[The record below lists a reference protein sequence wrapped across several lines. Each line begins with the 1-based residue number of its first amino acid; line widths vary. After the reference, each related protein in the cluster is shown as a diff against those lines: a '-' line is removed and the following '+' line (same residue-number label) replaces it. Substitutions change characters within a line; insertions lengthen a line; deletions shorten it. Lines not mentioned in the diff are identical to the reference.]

1 MALKLKTT
9 ISAGIIA
16 TVLTGV
22 CFPKAACGTDF
33 VGLDTLVHFDFTTGP
48 LADALL
54 EFTDLTGLA
63 LVYDSRIVGGKSA
76 PRISGEYSAQVA
88 LDLLLGHT
96 GLRVVDVG
104 GDTLAIVP
112 AKIRDAVVEKAK
124 DKTVASAIVEPVT
137 VSSRTVVDELLI
149 VGTRTS
155 NPPYFKFKPSIALE
169 GAQIQFGG
177 TINVSDYLFQLPSML
192 SDVTSANTTL
202 FGTPAGLNLA
212 DLRGVGPERTMV
224 LVNGRRFIPTYGGN
238 QALYGV
244 DLNAIPAALVERIE
258 VVGGGASSS
267 FGGEAVSG
275 VVNFK
280 LRDNFEGWSA
290 AFQTGLTGRG
300 DREEFVASLTYGTKF
315 AGGRGSLVA
324 SLTLDDQAGLQLGDR
339 KITANPSGFAMN
351 GRQVNPGTPGAAFLA
366 GYGGSALGGR
376 GAFSSVITD
385 AGTEVDLAGAYI
397 FSEEGTSVQPF
408 EGRLDQLYNY
418 ATDQTLLTPLE
429 RVFGTVNWKYDF
441 PTGERLVFENSV
453 ASTSIASELAPMP
466 LFHTNGLVLGL
477 DETIM
482 VPLANPFVPD
492 DVRAL
497 VRRVPGAEGIVLQRR
512 IVELGPRRTEIERR
526 TYRSMVGLQGAMPGG
541 WTYDAYYQYGRSQV
555 REERSGLL
563 DLLNYQAALDP
574 ERCAQVQGC
583 AVINPFGSKGF
594 SVSDI
599 DFLMAPSVTRRLHA
613 DQHIVSL
620 AFAGP
625 VDILT
630 ADETRVS
637 FGTEYR
643 FETLKDTPDERLS
656 SRPVSGSL
664 NFPGSSGSF
673 GALDLYADVTLP
685 LLADMPG
692 IEELVATAGVRVSEV
707 STVGTVVNWHV
718 GGIWSPVGGLSFR
731 ASYQGGRRAPNIAE
745 LYSAGPSTFGFYTDP
760 CVLTDA
766 TPDVVIENCTADGQ
780 LGTDGNL
787 PYTPAPIE
795 SLIFGNP
802 NLQEER
808 SSNLTL
814 GVVFDTEGG
823 YDYFP
828 GRLRIGADAYRMVIE
843 DYIVS
848 VDASR
853 VLADCYNSEELSH
866 PFCGQS
872 ASTRELMIQRDIST
886 GRLMSV
892 ESTYINQGRQ
902 TLEGVDVDLQYIAD
916 LRDDGILGLIDEISF
931 VGRYTLNHR
940 VDWQPSPDGEVIE
953 YLGTAKFPRHKL
965 QFGISLGMG
974 TVTVDWD
981 TRFRSSA
988 VSSNEAVKA
997 LGGIDASSEIPEV
1010 NIRSIWYH
1018 DLSARVRIRGNSTL
1032 YGGVRNLFDAQ
1043 PNRIFGGSVGDT
1055 FPEYY
1060 DVVGRRFFAGV
1071 VIDF

>member
-1 MALKLKTT
+1 MGSL
-9 ISAGIIA
+9 
-16 TVLTGV
+16 VMGV
-22 CFPKAACGTDF
+22 STFGVVAATDF
-33 VGLDTLVHFDFTTGP
+33 AGLNTLVQFDFPERP
-48 LADALL
+48 LSDALL

-63 LVYDSRIVGGKSA
+63 LVFDSRVVGGKLS
-76 PRISGEYSAQVA
+76 PPVTGEYSAQVA
-88 LDLLLGHT
+88 LDLLLQRS

-112 AKIRDAVVEKAK
+112 AKMRKAVVEKVREEEAAE
-124 DKTVASAIVEPVT
+124 ASIEPVS
-137 VSSRTVVDELLI
+137 VSASTVVDELLI

-169 GAQIQFGG
+169 GTRIQFGG
-177 TINVSDYLFQLPSML
+177 TINVSDYLFQLPAML

-244 DLNAIPAALVERIE
+244 DLNAIPAALVERVE

-300 DREEFVASLTYGTKF
+300 DREEVVASLTYGTKF

-324 SLTLDDQAGLQLGDR
+324 SLTLDDQAGLKLGDR
-339 KITANPSGFAMN
+339 ALTANPSGFSLN
-351 GRQVNPGTPGAAFLA
+351 GRQVSPSTPGAVFRP

-376 GAFSSVITD
+376 GAFGSVISSD
-385 AGTEVDLAGAYI
+385 GSEVDLDGAYI
-397 FSEEGTSVQPF
+397 FSEEGTSIQPF

-429 RVFGTVNWKYDF
+429 RVFATVNWKYDF
-441 PTGERLVFENSV
+441 ASGERLVFENSV
-453 ASTSIASELAPMP
+453 ASTAIASTLAPMP
-466 LFHTNGLVLGL
+466 LFHTSGLVLGL

-482 VPLANPFVPD
+482 VPLTNPYVPD

-497 VRRVPGAEGIVLQRR
+497 LAGVPDAEGIVLQRR

-526 TYRSMVGLQGAMPGG
+526 TYRSMIGLQGTMGG
-541 WTYDAYYQYGRSQV
+541 EWTYDAYYQYGRSQV

-574 ERCAQVQGC
+574 ARCVQVVDC
-583 AVINPFGSKGF
+583 SVINPFGSEGF
-594 SVSDI
+594 TTEDI
-599 DFLMAPSVTRRLHA
+599 AFLTAPNAVRRLHA

-625 VDILT
+625 ADILT
-630 ADETRVS
+630 EEATRLS
-637 FGTEYR
+637 FGMEYR
-643 FETLKDTPDERLS
+643 FETLKDTPDERLN

-673 GALDLYADVTLP
+673 GALDVYADITLP
-685 LLADMPG
+685 LLSDLPG
-692 IEELVATAGVRVSEV
+692 IDELTATAGVRVSEV

-718 GGIWSPVGGLSFR
+718 GGILSPVGGLSFR

-745 LYSAGPSTFGFYTDP
+745 LYSAGPSTYGFYTDP
-760 CVLTDA
+760 CVFTDT
-766 TPDVVIENCTADGQ
+766 TPDVVKENCSADGL
-780 LGTDGNL
+780 LGTGGSL
-787 PYTPAPIE
+787 PYTASPIE

-802 NLQEER
+802 NLHEER
-808 SSNLTL
+808 SSNFTL
-814 GVVFDTEGG
+814 GVVFDTEGT

-828 GRLRIGADAYRMVIE
+828 GRLRVGVDAYRMVID

-853 VLADCYNSEELSH
+853 ILADCYNSEDLSH
-866 PFCGQS
+866 TFCGQS
-872 ASTRELMIQRDIST
+872 ASTRKLMIQRDRST

-902 TLEGVDVDLQYIAD
+902 TLEGLDIDVQYVAD
-916 LRDDGILGLIDEISF
+916 LRDDGLLGLIDEISF

-940 VDWQPSPDGEVIE
+940 VDWQQSPDSEVIDF
-953 YLGTAKFPRHKL
+953 LGTAKFPRHKF
-965 QFGISLGMG
+965 QFGVSIGMG
-974 TVTVDWD
+974 DVTVDWD
-981 TRFRSSA
+981 TRFRSSV
-988 VSSNEAVKA
+988 VSSYEALQFFNV
-997 LGGIDASSEIPEV
+997 LSDAADIPEV
-1010 NIRSIWYH
+1010 NIGSIWYH
-1018 DLSARVRIRGNSTL
+1018 DLSARVRIHGNSTL

-1043 PNRIFGGSVGDT
+1043 PNHIFGGSVGDT

-1060 DVVGRRFFAGV
+1060 DVIGRRFYMGV